1 VARVVLS
8 DVAKR
13 YGTTLALV
21 DLALEVRE
29 GEFLTLLGPSG
40 CGKTTTLR
48 LIAGFI
54 APTRGR
60 VLIDGEDVTALPPR
74 KRNVGM
80 VFQDYALFPH
90 LTVADN
96 VAFGLRQ
103 RGVAGPAMER
113 RVRELLGLVRLPG
126 VEHRFPG
133 ELSGGQQQRIAVA
146 RAVAYAPRVLLMDEP
161 LGALDLKLREAMQ
174 MELHRIQRELRIT
187 TVYVTHDQEEALS
200 LSDRIGVMRDGRLV
214 QVGTPEELYSAP
226 ATPFVA
232 HFVGKI
238 SFVEGRVRE
247 DDGRFSVVEL
257 DGDGVVRAVAAVR
270 PAAGSRVRIALRP
283 ECLTV
288 ARAPGAAGTNHV
300 AGTVERR
307 KFLGNLAHYFVRTGA
322 GRLIM
327 VEAPARGDPVKV
339 GDGVHV
345 AWRPEDGLVFVD
357 DGQGNP
363 DATAEPPPRS
373 GAAATEGD
381 RR

>member
-1 VARVVLS
+1 VARVCLWN
-8 DVAKR
+8 VAKR
-13 YGTTLALV
+13 YGATVAV
-21 DLALEVRE
+21 ADLELEVRE

-48 LIAGFI
+48 LIGGFI

-74 KRNVGM
+74 RRNVGM

-90 LTVADN
+90 LTVGQN

-103 RGVAGPAMER
+103 RGVDGRTAER
-113 RVRELLGLVRLPG
+113 RVQDLLGLVRLPG
-126 VEHRFPG
+126 VEHRFPA
-133 ELSGGQQQRIAVA
+133 ELSGGQQQRVAVA

-161 LGALDLKLREAMQ
+161 LGALDLKLRETMQ

-200 LSDRIGVMRDGRLV
+200 LSDRIGVMSDGRLV
-214 QVGTPEELYSAP
+214 QIGTPEELYAAP

-232 HFVGKI
+232 HFIGKI
-238 SFVEGRVRE
+238 SFVEGRVRGDE
-247 DDGRFSVVEL
+247 GRFSVVEL
-257 DGDGVVRAVAAVR
+257 DGDGVVRAAAAAR

-283 ECLTV
+283 ECLSVGRT
-288 ARAPGAAGTNHV
+288 AGAEHDNHV
-300 AGTVERR
+300 TGTVERR

-327 VEAPARGDPVKV
+327 VEGPARGDQAKV
-339 GDGVHV
+339 GDRVSV
-345 AWRPEDGLVFVD
+345 TWRPEDGLVFMD
-357 DGQGNP
+357 DGQEHPEGTG
-363 DATAEPPPRS
+363 DSA
-373 GAAATEGD
+373 GAIRGGP
-381 RR
+381 

>member
-1 VARVVLS
+1 MAGVVLS
-8 DVAKR
+8 NVTKR
-13 YGTTLALV
+13 FGTVSAIAGL
-21 DLALEVRE
+21 DLEVPE

-54 APTRGR
+54 APTQGR
-60 VLIDGEDVTALPPR
+60 VLIGGEDVTGLPPR
-74 KRNVGM
+74 RRNVGM

-90 LTVADN
+90 LTVGQN
-96 VAFGLRQ
+96 IAFGLRQ
-103 RGVAGPAMER
+103 RGVESPEIER

-126 VEHRFPG
+126 VEHRFPS

-174 MELHRIQRELRIT
+174 MELHRIQRQLRIT

-200 LSDRIGVMRDGRLV
+200 LSDRIAVMSEGRLV
-214 QVGTPEELYSAP
+214 QVGSPEELYSSP

-238 SFVEGRVRE
+238 SFLEGRVRSDE
-247 DDGRFSVVEL
+247 EHWCVVEL
-257 DGDGVVRAVAAVR
+257 EGDGVVRASAAAR
-270 PAAGSRVRIALRP
+270 PVVGSRVRLALRP
-283 ECLTV
+283 ECLSVTHSSGEKH
-288 ARAPGAAGTNHV
+288 ANQI

-307 KFLGNLAHYFVRTGA
+307 KFLGNLTHYFVRTGG

-327 VEAPARGDPVKV
+327 VEASGRVDPAKV
-339 GDGVHV
+339 GDSVYV
-345 AWRPEDGLVFVD
+345 TWQAEDGLMFVD
-357 DGQGNP
+357 GGEGRLGGQGELP
-363 DATAEPPPRS
+363 T
-373 GAAATEGD
+373 GVGGLQ
-381 RR
+381 

>member
-8 DVAKR
+8 GVAKR
-13 YGTTLALV
+13 YGTTLALA
-21 DLALEVRE
+21 DLELEVRE

-54 APTRGR
+54 PPTRGR
-60 VLIDGEDVTALPPR
+60 VLIGGEDVTALPPR
-74 KRNVGM
+74 RRNVGM

-90 LTVADN
+90 LTVRQN

-103 RGVAGPAMER
+103 RGVDGPAIES

-126 VEHRFPG
+126 VEHRFPA
-133 ELSGGQQQRIAVA
+133 ELSGGQQQRVAVA

-174 MELHRIQRELRIT
+174 LELHRIQRELRIT

-200 LSDRIGVMRDGRLV
+200 LSDRIGVMCDGRLV
-214 QVGTPEELYSAP
+214 QVGSPEELYAAP

-238 SFVEGRVRE
+238 SFVEGRVRGE
-247 DDGRFSVVEL
+247 DGPWSLVEL
-257 DGDGVVRAVAAVR
+257 DGDGVVRATAGTR
-270 PAAGSRVRIALRP
+270 PPVGSRVRIALRP
-283 ECLTV
+283 ECLAVGRT
-288 ARAPGAAGTNHV
+288 AAAGPANQLL
-300 AGTVERR
+300 GTVERR

-322 GRLIM
+322 GRMVM
-327 VEAPARGDPVKV
+327 VEAPARRDEAKV
-339 GDGVHV
+339 GDGVYV
-345 AWRPEDGLVFVD
+345 SWQPEDGLVFVD
-357 DGQGNP
+357 EGPARGEGP
-363 DATAEPPPRS
+363 GERP
-373 GAAATEGD
+373 AAPSAAGGEA
-381 RR
+381 